1 MKTTTIGRK
10 AGSGFGHWWLAMI
23 GAVLLAGCGGGG
35 GETEVSSPSDFEPP
49 AEPVNIG
56 GDVELY
62 DPERLID
69 VSLTMSSADF
79 SKLKSE
85 ARTLASTDRE
95 CVPEFEYT
103 EFTAS
108 VTIDGDRMDRV
119 IVRKKGY
126 MGSLSPSIPSLKLDF
141 NDLWPGRTYQNMTR
155 MTLNNNRQDPSN
167 ARQCMAY
174 DQFRQAGL
182 AAPKCNYARVSVN
195 GEDLGVFTN
204 VEPIKKPFLAR
215 VFGDDDGNQYEAQTA
230 DFGTWLS
237 ERFEKKTNE
246 KENDRTDLQAVTD
259 ALALPDE
266 QMVNVLPQLVDV
278 DEFIRFW
285 AVETLLGAW
294 DSATGNANNF
304 HIYRDPGDGLF
315 HFIPWGADT
324 AFRGAHPLKPLT
336 GVLYRNFSLADRLFN
351 IPEYRARYQAELEDL
366 LATQWDEAD
375 LLAEV
380 ERIRELTGTSAE
392 ATASLNAFIGGR
404 GVAGDDDFRPARRAV
419 IEQAIAEETPSGE
432 VYRLA
437 DTQPD
442 CSVPATTSLTGTIK
456 SEDGADTGAFRFTL
470 PGGRAVN
477 ASLTFAAF
485 EVDSLVYSVDRESKP
500 AVISLLLIGADIN
513 DNFTPYVLQLFIE
526 ASDYVPGTHEFH
538 GFATNALLFEVDES
552 QPGDVRTLALGAE
565 GSITVIGVGSGASE
579 GDVELSLN
587 ATLEYDSAI
596 R

>member
-23 GAVLLAGCGGGG
+23 GAGLLAGCGGGG
-35 GETEVSSPSDFEPP
+35 GETEVSSPSDFDPP

-56 GDVELY
+56 GDAELY

-69 VSLTMSSADF
+69 VSVSMSSADF

-259 ALALPDE
+259 ALDLPDE

-285 AVETLLGAW
+285 ALETLLGAW

-336 GVLYRNFSLADRLFN
+336 GVLYRNFSLADRLFS
-351 IPEYRARYQAELEDL
+351 IPEYRARYEAELEDL

>member
-215 VFGDDDGNQYEAQTA
+215 AFGDDDGNQYEAQTA

-237 ERFEKKTNE
+237 QRFEKKTNE

-259 ALALPDE
+259 ALDLPDE

-285 AVETLLGAW
+285 AMETLLGAW

-351 IPEYRARYQAELEDL
+351 IPEYRARYEAELEDL
-366 LATQWDEAD
+366 LATQWDETA

-380 ERIRELTGTSAE
+380 ERIRELTGTTAD
-392 ATASLNAFIGGR
+392 AAASLKTFISGR
-404 GVAGDDDFRPARRAV
+404 GEAGDGDYRPARRAV
-419 IEQAIAEETPSGE
+419 IEQAIAEETPTGE
-432 VYRLA
+432 VYRLS
-437 DTQPD
+437 DTEPD
-442 CSVPATTSLTGTIK
+442 CGAPATTSLTGSIK
-456 SEDGADTGAFRFTL
+456 SEGGADTGAFRFTL
-470 PGGRAVN
+470 PGGQSVN

-500 AVISLLLIGADIN
+500 AVISLLLIGADVN

-526 ASDYVPGTHEFH
+526 ASDYVPGTHQFH

-565 GSITVIGVGSGASE
+565 GTMTITRAGTGASE
-579 GDVELSLN
+579 GDVELTLD
-587 ATLEYDSAI
+587 ATLEYDSGI
-596 R
+596 Q

>member
-1 MKTTTIGRK
+1 
-10 AGSGFGHWWLAMI
+10 
-23 GAVLLAGCGGGG
+23 
-35 GETEVSSPSDFEPP
+35 
-49 AEPVNIG
+49 VNIG
-56 GDVELY
+56 GDAELY

-69 VSLTMSSADF
+69 VSVTMSSADF

-215 VFGDDDGNQYEAQTA
+215 AFGDDDGNQYEAQTA

-237 ERFEKKTNE
+237 RRFEKKTNE
-246 KENDRTDLQAVTD
+246 KVNDRTDLQAVTD

-294 DSATGNANNF
+294 DSASGNANNF
-304 HIYRDPGDGLF
+304 HIYRNPGDGLF

-336 GVLYRNFSLADRLFN
+336 GVFYRNFSLADRLFN
-351 IPEYRARYQAELEDL
+351 IPEYRARYVAELENL
-366 LATQWDEAD
+366 LATQWDEAA

-380 ERIRELTGTSAE
+380 GRISELTGTSAE
-392 ATASLNAFIGGR
+392 ATASLKAFIGGR
-404 GVAGDDDFRPARRAV
+404 GEAGDDDFRPARRTV

-437 DTQPD
+437 DTEPD
-442 CSVPATTSLTGTIK
+442 CSAPATTSLTGSIK

-526 ASDYVPGTHEFH
+526 ASDYVPGTHQFH

-552 QPGDVRTLALGAE
+552 QPGDVRTLALGAQ
-565 GSITVIGVGSGASE
+565 GSITISRAGTGASE
-579 GDVELSLN
+579 GDVELTLN
-587 ATLEYDSAI
+587 ATLEYDSGI
-596 R
+596 Q

>member
-1 MKTTTIGRK
+1 MKTTMIGRTT
-10 AGSGFGHWWLAMI
+10 GRGCRPWWLAI
-23 GAVLLAGCGGGG
+23 IVSVLLGGCGGGG
-35 GETEVSSPSDFEPP
+35 DTEASSPSDFEPP

-56 GDVELY
+56 GDAQLY
-62 DPERLID
+62 DPDRLIEVA
-69 VSLTMSSADF
+69 VSMNADDF
-79 SKLKSE
+79 QKLRSE

-95 CVPEFEYT
+95 CVPEFEYS
-103 EFTAS
+103 EFNAS

-141 NDLWPGRTYQNMTR
+141 DDLWPGRTYQNMTR

-167 ARQCMAY
+167 ARQCLAY

-182 AAPKCNYARVSVN
+182 AAPECNYARVTVN

-215 VFGDDDGNQYEAQTA
+215 AFGDDDGNQYEAQTA

-237 ERFEKKTNE
+237 QRFEKKTNE

-266 QMVNVLPQLVDV
+266 QMMNVLPQLVDV

-285 AVETLLGAW
+285 AVETLLGSW

-315 HFIPWGADT
+315 HFIPWGPDT
-324 AFRGAHPLKPLT
+324 AFRGEHPLKPLT
-336 GVLYRNFSLADRLFN
+336 GVLYRNFSLADRLFA
-351 IPEYRARYQAELEDL
+351 IPEYRARYVAELENL
-366 LATQWDEAD
+366 LTTQWNEAE

-380 ERIRELTGTSAE
+380 ERIRQLTGTGTKAV
-392 ATASLNAFIGGR
+392 ASLKAFVSGQGE
-404 GVAGDDDFRPARRAV
+404 AGDSDFRPARRAV
-419 IEQAIAEETPSGE
+419 IEQAIAEEIPSGE
-432 VYRLA
+432 VYRLE

-442 CSVPATTSLTGTIK
+442 CGAPVTTRLTGSVK
-456 SEDGADTGAFRFTL
+456 SEAGADTGAFRFTL
-470 PGGRAVN
+470 PGGQAVN

-513 DNFTPYVLQLFIE
+513 DNFKPYVLQLFIE
-526 ASDYVPGTHEFH
+526 ASDYVPGTHRFH

-552 QPGDVRTLALGAE
+552 MPGDVRTLALGAE
-565 GSITVIGVGSGASE
+565 GSMAISRAGTGSAE
-579 GDVELSLN
+579 GDVELTLD
-587 ATLEYDSAI
+587 ATLEYGAGLQ
-596 R
+596 

>member
-10 AGSGFGHWWLAMI
+10 TGSGFGLWWLAMI
-23 GAVLLAGCGGGG
+23 GALILAGCGGGG
-35 GETEVSSPSDFEPP
+35 GDTEVSDPSDFEPP

-56 GDVELY
+56 GDAELY

-69 VSLTMSSADF
+69 VSVTMNPAELSQ
-79 SKLKSE
+79 LRSE

-167 ARQCMAY
+167 ARQCLAY

-195 GEDLGVFTN
+195 GVDLGVFTN

-215 VFGDDDGNQYEAQTA
+215 AFGDDDGNQYEAQTA

-237 ERFEKKTNE
+237 RRFEKKTNE

-259 ALALPDE
+259 ALALPNE

-294 DSATGNANNF
+294 DSASGNANNF

-351 IPEYRARYQAELEDL
+351 IPEYRARYVAELENL
-366 LATQWDEAD
+366 LATQWDEAA

-380 ERIRELTGTSAE
+380 ERISELTGTSAE
-392 ATASLNAFIGGR
+392 ATASLKAFIGGR
-404 GVAGDDDFRPARRAV
+404 GEAGDDGFRPARRAV

-437 DTQPD
+437 NTEPD
-442 CSVPATTSLTGTIK
+442 CSAPATTSLTGSIK

-470 PGGRAVN
+470 PGGQAVN

-526 ASDYVPGTHEFH
+526 ASDYVPGTHQFH

-552 QPGDVRTLALGAE
+552 QPGDVRTLALGAQ
-565 GSITVIGVGSGASE
+565 GSITISRAGTGASE
-579 GDVELSLN
+579 GDVELSLD
-587 ATLEYDSAI
+587 ATLEYDSGI
-596 R
+596 Q